1 MQAIGLRKPA
11 LAVAAAI
18 AVAALALVAVAASP
32 AAGQQNVTYNVTIEN
47 LTSGQPFTPPV
58 VAAHTSGMDVFEVG
72 QAASAEVQ
80 AIAENGNNDPLV
92 ALLGGSAAV
101 VDSATGTA
109 PVKPGESAT
118 ITVEAPAGSLLSVV
132 FMLICTNDGFSGVDS
147 MTLAASG
154 SESVDA
160 NAYDAGT
167 ETNTEDFADIVP
179 PCPDLIGVS
188 SADAGT
194 GETNTLLDEDGVIA
208 QHAGIQ
214 GNLAE
219 SDLTVADHGWTDPVA
234 RITVVAEAAA
244 LPDSGGAPPAGSSG
258 GLWALYLSIAGAA
271 LLIVGGGAFFV
282 ASRRPV
288 R

>member
-1 MQAIGLRKPA
+1 MQTIALRK
-11 LAVAAAI
+11 LAVAVAAVGAVATVLAI
-18 AVAALALVAVAASP
+18 AGVAASP

-72 QAASAEVQ
+72 QTASAEVQ

-92 ALLGGSAAV
+92 ALLGSSADV
-101 VDSATGTA
+101 LDSASGTA

-118 ITVEAPAGSLLSVV
+118 ITVAAPAGSLLSVV

-147 MTLAASG
+147 MTLPASG
-154 SESVDA
+154 SQSVDA

-179 PCPDLIGVS
+179 PCQDLIGVS

-194 GETNTLLDEDGVIA
+194 GETNSALAEGGVITA
-208 QHAGIQ
+208 HAGIQ
-214 GNLAE
+214 GGT
-219 SDLTVADHGWTDPVA
+219 DLTVSDHGWTDPVA
-234 RITVVAEAAA
+234 RITVVAEAAS
-244 LPDSGGAPPAGSSG
+244 LPDSGGAPPAGGSG
-258 GLWALYLSIAGAA
+258 GLWALYLGIAGAA
-271 LLIVGGGAFFV
+271 LIVGGGAFFV

>member
-1 MQAIGLRKPA
+1 MQAIGLRKSA
-11 LAVAAAI
+11 LAVAATM
-18 AVAALALVAVAASP
+18 AVAAVALVAVAASP
-32 AAGQQNVTYNVTIEN
+32 AAGQQTVTYNVTIEN

-101 VDSATGTA
+101 LDSASGTA

-118 ITVEAPAGSLLSVV
+118 ITVAAPAGSLLSVV

-147 MTLAASG
+147 MTLPASG

-167 ETNTEDFADIVP
+167 ENNTEDFADIVP
-179 PCPDLIGVS
+179 PCQDLIGVS
-188 SADAGT
+188 SGDAGT
-194 GETNTLLDEDGVIA
+194 GETNPALAEGGVIA
-208 QHAGIQ
+208 AHSGIQ
-214 GNLAE
+214 GGT
-219 SDLTVADHGWTDPVA
+219 DLTVSDHGWTDPVA
-234 RITVVAEAAA
+234 RITVAAA
-244 LPDSGGAPPAGSSG
+244 AGLPDTGGAPPAGGSSS
-258 GLWALYLSIAGAA
+258 LWAFYLGIGGAMILAAGAT
-271 LLIVGGGAFFV
+271 LV
-282 ASRRPV
+282 AIKRHTAR
-288 R
+288 

>member
-1 MQAIGLRKPA
+1 MQGIALRKSA

-18 AVAALALVAVAASP
+18 AVAALALVAAAVSP
-32 AAGQQNVTYNVTIEN
+32 AAGQQVVTYSVTIEN

-58 VAAHTSGMDVFEVG
+58 VAAHTSGMDVFDVG

-101 VDSATGTA
+101 LDSATGTA

-118 ITVEAPAGSLLSVV
+118 IMVEAPAGSLLSVV

-147 MTLAASG
+147 RTLLASG
-154 SESVDA
+154 SDTVDRD
-160 NAYDAGT
+160 AYDAGT
-167 ETNTEDFADIVP
+167 ENNTEDFADIVP
-179 PCPDLIGVS
+179 PCQDLIGVS

-194 GETNTLLDEDGVIA
+194 GETNPALAEGGVITA
-208 QHAGIQ
+208 HSGIQ
-214 GNLAE
+214 GGT
-219 SDLTVADHGWTDPVA
+219 DLTVSDHGWTDPVA
-234 RITVVAEAAA
+234 RITGVAEAAS
-244 LPDSGGAPPAGSSG
+244 LPNSGGAPPAGSSG

>member
-1 MQAIGLRKPA
+1 MQTIALRK
-11 LAVAAAI
+11 LAVA
-18 AVAALALVAVAASP
+18 VAAVGVVVAVLALAAVAASP

-58 VAAHTSGMDVFEVG
+58 VAAHTSGMDAFEVG

-92 ALLGGSAAV
+92 ALLSGSAAV
-101 VDSATGTA
+101 LDSATGTA

-147 MTLAASG
+147 MTLPASG
-154 SESVDA
+154 SESVDS

-167 ETNTEDFADIVP
+167 EMNTEDFDNMVP
-179 PCPDLIGVS
+179 PCSNLTGV
-188 SADAGT
+188 GT
-194 GETNTLLDEDGVIA
+194 GETDPALAEGGVIA
-208 QHAGIQ
+208 AHPGIQ
-214 GNLAE
+214 GGT
-219 SDLTVADHGWTDPVA
+219 DLTVADHGWTDPVA

-244 LPDSGGAPPAGSSG
+244 LPDSGGAPPAGGSG
-258 GLWALYLSIAGAA
+258 GLWALYLGIAGAA
-271 LLIVGGGAFFV
+271 LIVGGGAFFV
-282 ASRRPV
+282 AIRRTV

>member
-1 MQAIGLRKPA
+1 MQAITLRKLA
-11 LAVAAAI
+11 FAVAAMGAVAAVLALA
-18 AVAALALVAVAASP
+18 AVAALP

-58 VAAHTSGMDVFEVG
+58 VAAHTSGLDAFEVG

-101 VDSATGTA
+101 LDSASGTG

-118 ITVEAPAGSLLSVV
+118 ITVAAPAGSLLSVV

-147 MTLAASG
+147 MALPASG
-154 SESVDA
+154 SETVDRD
-160 NAYDAGT
+160 AYDAGT
-167 ETNTEDFADIVP
+167 ENNTEDFADIVP
-179 PCPDLIGVS
+179 PCQDLIGVS
-188 SADAGT
+188 SGDAGT
-194 GETNTLLDEDGVIA
+194 GESNAALAEGGVITA
-208 QHAGIQ
+208 HSGIQ
-214 GNLAE
+214 GGT
-219 SDLTVADHGWTDPVA
+219 DLTVSDHGWTDPVA
-234 RITVVAEAAA
+234 RITVVAEAAS

-258 GLWALYLSIAGAA
+258 GLWAIYLSIAGAA
-271 LLIVGGGAFFV
+271 FLIVGGGAFFV

>member
-1 MQAIGLRKPA
+1 MQAIGLRKSA
-11 LAVAAAI
+11 LAVAATM

-32 AAGQQNVTYNVTIEN
+32 AAGQQAVTYNVTIEN

-58 VAAHTSGMDVFEVG
+58 VAAHTSGMEVFNVG

-101 VDSATGTA
+101 LDSASGTA

-118 ITVEAPAGSLLSVV
+118 ITVEASSGSLLSVV

-179 PCPDLIGVS
+179 PCQDLIGVS

-194 GETNTLLDEDGVIA
+194 GETDPALAEGGVIA
-208 QHAGIQ
+208 AHQGIQ
-214 GNLAE
+214 GGT
-219 SDLTVADHGWTDPVA
+219 DLTVSDHGWTDPVA

>member
-1 MQAIGLRKPA
+1 MQAIGLRKSA
-11 LAVAAAI
+11 LAVAATM
-18 AVAALALVAVAASP
+18 AVAAVALVAVAASP
-32 AAGQQNVTYNVTIEN
+32 AAGQQTVTYNVTIEN

-101 VDSATGTA
+101 LDSASGTA

-118 ITVEAPAGSLLSVV
+118 ITVEAPSGTLLTVV

-179 PCPDLIGVS
+179 PCQDLIGVS

-194 GETNTLLDEDGVIA
+194 GETDPALAEGGVITA
-208 QHAGIQ
+208 HQGIQ
-214 GNLAE
+214 GGT
-219 SDLTVADHGWTDPVA
+219 DLTVSDHGWTDPVA
-234 RITVVAEAAA
+234 RITVVAEAAS

-271 LLIVGGGAFFV
+271 LLVVGGGAFFV

>member
-1 MQAIGLRKPA
+1 MQAIALRKLA
-11 LAVAAAI
+11 LAVATVG
-18 AVAALALVAVAASP
+18 AVTALALVAAAVSP
-32 AAGQQNVTYNVTIEN
+32 AAGQQIATYNVTIEN

-92 ALLGGSAAV
+92 ALLSGSAAV
-101 VDSATGTA
+101 LDSATGTA
-109 PVKPGESAT
+109 PVMPGGSAT

-147 MTLAASG
+147 MTLAATG

-167 ETNTEDFADIVP
+167 ENNTEDFADIVP
-179 PCPDLIGVS
+179 PCQDLIGVS
-188 SADAGT
+188 SDDAGS
-194 GETNTLLDEDGVIA
+194 GDSNPALAEGGVIVA
-208 QHAGIQ
+208 HAGIQ
-214 GNLAE
+214 GGT
-219 SDLTVADHGWTDPVA
+219 DLTVSDHGWTDPVA

-271 LLIVGGGAFFV
+271 LIVGGGAFFV
-282 ASRRPV
+282 ASRRTV

>member
-1 MQAIGLRKPA
+1 MQAIGLRKSA
-11 LAVAAAI
+11 LAVAATM
-18 AVAALALVAVAASP
+18 AVAAVALVAVAASP
-32 AAGQQNVTYNVTIEN
+32 AAGQQTVTYNVTIEN

-58 VAAHTSGMDVFEVG
+58 VAAHTSGMDVFNVG

-101 VDSATGTA
+101 LDSASGTA

-118 ITVEAPAGSLLSVV
+118 ITVEAPSGSLLSVV

-179 PCPDLIGVS
+179 PCQDLIGVS

-194 GETNTLLDEDGVIA
+194 GETDPALAEGGVITA
-208 QHAGIQ
+208 HQGIQ
-214 GNLAE
+214 GGT
-219 SDLTVADHGWTDPVA
+219 DLTVSDHGWTDPVA

-271 LLIVGGGAFFV
+271 LLVVGGGAFFV
-282 ASRRPV
+282 ARRRPV

>member
-1 MQAIGLRKPA
+1 MQAIALRK
-11 LAVAAAI
+11 LAVAGATVG
-18 AVAALALVAVAASP
+18 AVTALALVAAAVSP
-32 AAGQQNVTYNVTIEN
+32 AAGQQIATYNVTIEN

-80 AIAENGNNDPLV
+80 AIAENGNNEPLV

-109 PVKPGESAT
+109 PVMPGESAT

-147 MTLAASG
+147 MTLPASG

-167 ETNTEDFADIVP
+167 ENNTEDFADIVP
-179 PCPDLIGVS
+179 PCQDLIGVS
-188 SADAGT
+188 SDDAGT
-194 GETNTLLDEDGVIA
+194 GETNTALAEGGVITA
-208 QHAGIQ
+208 HQGIQ
-214 GNLAE
+214 GGT
-219 SDLTVADHGWTDPVA
+219 DLTVSDHGWTDPVA
-234 RITVVAEAAA
+234 QITVVAEAAA

-271 LLIVGGGAFFV
+271 LILGGGAFFV

>member
-1 MQAIGLRKPA
+1 MQAIGLRKSA
-11 LAVAAAI
+11 LAVAVTM
-18 AVAALALVAVAASP
+18 AVAAVALVAVAASP
-32 AAGQQNVTYNVTIEN
+32 AAGQQTVTYNVTIEN

-58 VAAHTSGMDVFEVG
+58 VAAHTSGMDVFNVG

-80 AIAENGNNDPLV
+80 AIAENGNNDPLA

-101 VDSATGTA
+101 LDSASGTA

-118 ITVEAPAGSLLSVV
+118 ITVEAPSGSLLSVV

-179 PCPDLIGVS
+179 PCQDLIGVS

-194 GETNTLLDEDGVIA
+194 GETDPALAEGGVITA
-208 QHAGIQ
+208 HQGIQ
-214 GNLAE
+214 GGT
-219 SDLTVADHGWTDPVA
+219 DLTVSDHGWTDPVA

-271 LLIVGGGAFFV
+271 LLVVGGGAFFV

>member
-1 MQAIGLRKPA
+1 MQAIGLRKSA
-11 LAVAAAI
+11 LAVAATM
-18 AVAALALVAVAASP
+18 AVAAVALVAVAASP
-32 AAGQQNVTYNVTIEN
+32 AAGQQTVTYNVTIEN

-58 VAAHTSGMDVFEVG
+58 VAAHTSGMDVFNVG

-101 VDSATGTA
+101 LDSASGTA

-118 ITVEAPAGSLLSVV
+118 ITVEAPSGSLLTVV

-167 ETNTEDFADIVP
+167 ENNTEDFADIVP
-179 PCPDLIGVS
+179 PCQDLIGVS

-194 GETNTLLDEDGVIA
+194 GETDPALAEGGVITA
-208 QHAGIQ
+208 HQGIQ
-214 GNLAE
+214 GGT
-219 SDLTVADHGWTDPVA
+219 DLTVSDHGWTDPVA

-244 LPDSGGAPPAGSSG
+244 LPDSGGAPAAGSSG

-271 LLIVGGGAFFV
+271 LLVVGGGAFFV

>member
-1 MQAIGLRKPA
+1 MQAIAIRKLA
-11 LAVAAAI
+11 LALVAAI
-18 AVAALALVAVAASP
+18 AVAALALVAVAVSP
-32 AAGQQNVTYNVTIEN
+32 TAGQQNVTYNVTIEN

-58 VAAHTSGMDVFEVG
+58 VAAHTSGIDVFEVG
-72 QAASAEVQ
+72 QAASPEVL

-101 VDSATGTA
+101 LDSASGTA
-109 PVKPGESAT
+109 PVKPCESAT
-118 ITVEAPAGSLLSVV
+118 ITVAAPAGSLLSVV

-147 MTLAASG
+147 MTLPASG

-167 ETNTEDFADIVP
+167 ENNTEDFADIVP
-179 PCPDLIGVS
+179 PCQDLIGVS
-188 SADAGT
+188 SDDAGT
-194 GETNTLLDEDGVIA
+194 GETNSALAEGGVIA
-208 QHAGIQ
+208 VHSGIQ
-214 GNLAE
+214 GGT
-219 SDLTVADHGWTDPVA
+219 DLTVSDHGWTDPVA
-234 RITVVAEAAA
+234 RITVAAA
-244 LPDSGGAPPAGSSG
+244 ASLPDSGGVPPTGSSG

-282 ASRRPV
+282 ASRRAV

>member
-1 MQAIGLRKPA
+1 MQAIGLRKSA
-11 LAVAAAI
+11 LAVAATM
-18 AVAALALVAVAASP
+18 AVAAVALVAVAASP
-32 AAGQQNVTYNVTIEN
+32 AAGQQTVTYNVTIEN

-58 VAAHTSGMDVFEVG
+58 VAAHTSGMDVFNVG

-101 VDSATGTA
+101 LDSASGTA

-118 ITVEAPAGSLLSVV
+118 ITVEAPSGSLLTVV

-179 PCPDLIGVS
+179 PCQDLIGVS

-194 GETNTLLDEDGVIA
+194 GETDPALAEGGVITA
-208 QHAGIQ
+208 HQGIQ
-214 GNLAE
+214 GGT
-219 SDLTVADHGWTDPVA
+219 DLTVSDHGWTDPVA

-271 LLIVGGGAFFV
+271 LLVVGGGAFFV

>member
-1 MQAIGLRKPA
+1 MQAIGLRKSA
-11 LAVAAAI
+11 LAAAAAI

-32 AAGQQNVTYNVTIEN
+32 AAGQQTVTYNVTIEN

-58 VAAHTSGMDVFEVG
+58 VAAHTSGMDVFNVG

-101 VDSATGTA
+101 LDSASGTA

-118 ITVEAPAGSLLSVV
+118 ITVAAPAGSLLSVV

-147 MTLAASG
+147 MALPASG
-154 SESVDA
+154 TTTVNTD
-160 NAYDAGT
+160 AYDAGT
-167 ETNTEDFADIVP
+167 ENNTEDFVDIVP
-179 PCPDLIGVS
+179 PCQDLIGVS

-194 GETNTLLDEDGVIA
+194 GDSNPALAEGGVIA
-208 QHAGIQ
+208 VHSGIQ
-214 GNLAE
+214 GGT
-219 SDLTVADHGWTDPVA
+219 DLTVGDHGWTDPVA
-234 RITVVAEAAA
+234 RITVAAA
-244 LPDSGGAPPAGSSG
+244 GGLPGTGGAPPTAGSSS
-258 GLWALYLSIAGAA
+258 LWALYLAIGGAMLLAAGAT
-271 LLIVGGGAFFV
+271 LV
-282 ASRRPV
+282 AINRRTA

>member
-1 MQAIGLRKPA
+1 MQAIGLRKSA

-18 AVAALALVAVAASP
+18 AVAAVALVAVAASP
-32 AAGQQNVTYNVTIEN
+32 AAGQQTVTYNVTIEN

-58 VAAHTSGMDVFEVG
+58 VAAHTSGMDVFNVG

-101 VDSATGTA
+101 LDSASGTA

-118 ITVEAPAGSLLSVV
+118 ITVEAPSGSLLSVV

-179 PCPDLIGVS
+179 PCQDLIGVS

-194 GETNTLLDEDGVIA
+194 GETDAALAEGGVITA
-208 QHAGIQ
+208 HQGIQ
-214 GNLAE
+214 GGT
-219 SDLTVADHGWTDPVA
+219 DLTVSDHGWTDPVA

-271 LLIVGGGAFFV
+271 LLVVGGGAFFV

>member
-154 SESVDA
+154 SESVDRD
-160 NAYDAGT
+160 AYDAGT
-167 ETNTEDFADIVP
+167 ENNTEDFADIVP
-179 PCPDLIGVS
+179 PCQDLIGVS

-194 GETNTLLDEDGVIA
+194 GETNPALAEGGVITA
-208 QHAGIQ
+208 HEGIQ
-214 GNLAE
+214 GGT
-219 SDLTVADHGWTDPVA
+219 DLTVSDHGWTDPVA

-258 GLWALYLSIAGAA
+258 GPWALYLSIAGAA

-282 ASRRPV
+282 ASRRTV

>member
-1 MQAIGLRKPA
+1 MQAIGLRKSA
-11 LAVAAAI
+11 LAVAATM
-18 AVAALALVAVAASP
+18 AVAAVALVAVAASP
-32 AAGQQNVTYNVTIEN
+32 AAGQQTVTYNVTIEN
-47 LTSGQPFTPPV
+47 LPSGQPFTPPV
-58 VAAHTSGMDVFEVG
+58 VAAHTSGMDVFNVG

-101 VDSATGTA
+101 LDSASGTA

-118 ITVEAPAGSLLSVV
+118 ITVEAPSGSLLSVV

-179 PCPDLIGVS
+179 PCQDLIGVS

-194 GETNTLLDEDGVIA
+194 GETDPALAEGGVITA
-208 QHAGIQ
+208 HQGIQ
-214 GNLAE
+214 GGT
-219 SDLTVADHGWTDPVA
+219 DLTVSDHGWTDPVA

-271 LLIVGGGAFFV
+271 LLVVGGGAFFV

>member
-1 MQAIGLRKPA
+1 MQAIGLRKSA
-11 LAVAAAI
+11 LAVAATM
-18 AVAALALVAVAASP
+18 AVAAVALVAVAASP
-32 AAGQQNVTYNVTIEN
+32 AAGQQTVTYNVTIEN

-58 VAAHTSGMDVFEVG
+58 VAAHTSGMDVFNVG

-101 VDSATGTA
+101 LDSASGTA

-118 ITVEAPAGSLLSVV
+118 ITVEAPSGSLLTVV

-160 NAYDAGT
+160 NAYDAGM

-179 PCPDLIGVS
+179 PCQDLIGVS

-194 GETNTLLDEDGVIA
+194 GETDPALAEGGVITA
-208 QHAGIQ
+208 HQGIQ
-214 GNLAE
+214 GGT
-219 SDLTVADHGWTDPVA
+219 DLTVSDHGWTDPVA

-271 LLIVGGGAFFV
+271 LLVVGGGAFFV